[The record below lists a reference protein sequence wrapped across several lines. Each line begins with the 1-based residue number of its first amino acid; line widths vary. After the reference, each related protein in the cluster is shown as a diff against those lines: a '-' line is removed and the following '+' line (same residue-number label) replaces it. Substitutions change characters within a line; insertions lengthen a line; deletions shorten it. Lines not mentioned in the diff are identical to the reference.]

1 MTPAPMTS
9 ALRPA
14 RRTIPFNESVIREMT
29 RIARVHGAL
38 NLAQGF
44 PDFPAPD
51 AMKEAAVRAIRSD
64 VNQYAVTWGSPGLR
78 EALAGWYRDRYGMDV
93 DPDRH
98 ITITCGATEAMASIF
113 LALLDPGDE
122 VIVPEPFY
130 ENYAPDA
137 ILAGAEARFLTLDP
151 PGYRLDPARLEALVG
166 PRTRAIVLNTPNNPT
181 GRVFDEVE
189 SAAIAKV
196 ALEHDLVVITDEI
209 YECILYEGVH
219 RPIATLPGMAD
230 RTITVSGASKTF
242 SVTGWRLGSVVAP
255 EAITGAIRK
264 VHDFLTVGAP
274 APLQEAWAFAL
285 LELGPEYFEELI
297 EGYRAR
303 RDTLIQGLQA
313 AGFGCHAP
321 EGAYYVLA
329 DFSALSDADDTTFSH
344 ELARHPGVAPVPGSS
359 FFSGDLG
366 NSLVRFAFCKRI
378 ETLEAA
384 SERLLAFSRAGSG

>member
-14 RRTIPFNESVIREMT
+14 RRTIPFTESVIREMT